1 MSDGSTA
8 GYSPAVV
15 AAHAPHADARDGLR
29 VEHGAVHGVHQ
40 AECVV
45 LQDQVHV
52 FPLGPKRKHAL
63 FLGKQRVV
71 MRGAI

>member
-1 MSDGSTA
+1 MGDIRSP

-15 AAHAPHADARDGLR
+15 PAHAPHADAGDGLR

-40 AECVV
+40 AERVV

-52 FPLGPKRKHAL
+52 FPLGFKEKTWSLPQEAM
-63 FLGKQRVV
+63 LGDT
-71 MRGAI
+71 AI